1 MIQRFQTYLTSPG
14 LRTEVLRALI
24 GSAGVRIVGMFFAFL
39 VGVQLARALGAEG
52 YGVYGLAMSIISLLA
67 IPMQFGLPSLLTREI
82 AAAEVKNEWS
92 IIRGILDWSNRTV
105 IMLSIAITLVMLTAL
120 FLFTK
125 QINSELQYTLFSGLL
140 LMPFIALGNLR
151 GAALRG
157 LRHIVKGQFFE
168 VVLRPAL
175 FSLLLLIASIIFTQ
189 GVNPGNAMGMHA
201 VASIISFIIATILL
215 KTVLPKACSLV
226 EPEIHARSWWKSTL
240 PMALTDGL
248 RLLQGN
254 LSILLL
260 GVFSTTA
267 MVGIFRVASSLGIL
281 LIMPV
286 SLLHIVSATFFSRL
300 YAANDYQKLQQMLK
314 WVAVTMFLGVLGVTL
329 PFFLMGEQIITYVFG
344 TEFSNSNTPLLI
356 LSAGTIIGSTFG
368 ASVTLLNMTKH
379 EKRVTRAFGLSLLLL
394 GIVSIPFIMMW
405 GVTGAALANSL
416 AFISFSVLT
425 WWDARR
431 LLQLDTSLLSLILQP
446 TNLKPD

>member
-14 LRTEVLRALI
+14 LGPEVLRALI

-82 AAAEVKNEWS
+82 AAAEVKDNWAV
-92 IIRGILDWSNRTV
+92 IRGILDWSNRTV
-105 IMLSIAITLVMLTAL
+105 VMLSIAMTLLMLLAL

-125 QINSELQYTLFSGLL
+125 QINNELRYTLLSGLL
-140 LMPFIALGNLR
+140 LMPFIALGNIR

-168 VVLRPAL
+168 LVLRPAM
-175 FSLLLLIASIIFTQ
+175 FSLLLFITSVLFAQ

-201 VASIISFIIATILL
+201 VASIISFIVATILL
-215 KTVLPKACSLV
+215 KTVLQQPYRIAK
-226 EPEIHARSWWKSTL
+226 PEIHAKAWWKSTL

-267 MVGIFRVASSLGIL
+267 MVGVFRVASSLGIL

-300 YAANDYQKLQQMLK
+300 YAAKDYQKLQQMLK
-314 WVAVTMFLGVLGVTL
+314 WVAVAMFLGVICFTL
-329 PFFLMGEQIITYVFG
+329 PFFLIGEQIITYVFG

-356 LSAGTIIGSTFG
+356 LSAGTVIGSAFG

-394 GIVSIPFIMMW
+394 GTVSIPFIMLW
-405 GVTGAALANSL
+405 GVTGAALANSI

-425 WWDARR
+425 WWDARS
-431 LLQLDTSLLSLILQP
+431 LLQLDTSLFSFIHQ
-446 TNLKPD
+446 TSRFKQD